1 MVTTS
6 ESRLSTYRFGIVF
19 QVQLGLSI
27 YDSIH
32 FVFTSNL
39 KTNSEEDQ
47 RKLSPHTGA
56 YKMYLFMVSR
66 YKVY

>member
-1 MVTTS
+1 MVTIS
-6 ESRLSTYRFGIVF
+6 ESRKSPYRFCIVF

-39 KTNSEEDQ
+39 KTNSEEDHK
-47 RKLSPHTGA
+47 KLSPHTCI
-56 YKMYLFMVSR
+56 YKKILFVFIHDFLG
-66 YKVY
+66 